1 MLDGFGNVM
10 TVDTGSDAS
19 SITLS
24 LQTPNA
30 GGILSSATG
39 PSGLTKKLVSGVAT
53 WTDLKISSPTS
64 VYRLNADST
73 VNGIPDQ
80 LSLPI
85 NLTN

>member
-1 MLDGFGNVM
+1 M
-10 TVDTGSDAS
+10 TIDTGSDAS

-39 PSGLTKKLVSGVAT
+39 PSGSRRSSSQGVAT
-53 WTDLKISSPTS
+53 WTDLKISSPTG
-64 VYRLNADST
+64 VYRLNADSS
-73 VNGIPDQ
+73 VNGIPDE